1 MQDGTPVPD
10 PVCGRCNKVIERARR
25 TEAVYQDGVW
35 LHPACHRDG
44 VDQHLQATGLTAV
57 LQSAAPPGVQADEGQ
72 AMSTSPSQ
80 RWVPSTGEQY
90 WLMLGDGRIERFPW
104 NDTAFDHEAWRFGN
118 CFKTYEEAVHARE
131 KISEVLR
138 ILHEDHASPDIV
150 SP

>member
-1 MQDGTPVPD
+1 
-10 PVCGRCNKVIERARR
+10 
-25 TEAVYQDGVW
+25 VYQDGVW

-44 VDQHLQATGLTAV
+44 ADQHLRAMGLTAV
-57 LQSAAPPGVQADEGQ
+57 LQAAKRGMDLIQSPLFQSAAPPSVQADEGQ
-72 AMSTSPSQ
+72 AMSTPPSQ

-104 NDTAFDHEAWRFGN
+104 NDTAFDHEAWHFGN

-131 KISEVLR
+131 KITEVLR
-138 ILHEDHASPDIV
+138 TLHEDHASPDIV